1 MLICAQPAIV
11 HTGDTTVRRTNVIE
25 GIFIGGLIG
34 LVTGV
39 IALVALK
46 TIIHATIRDAV
57 QISAFF
63 GQIFAIPPF
72 WFGGPWLTTEVLGYV
87 DKEVFVL
94 PYIISLAVTFFTMM
108 TYPLYKW
115 IKRLGELFSQ

>member
-1 MLICAQPAIV
+1 V